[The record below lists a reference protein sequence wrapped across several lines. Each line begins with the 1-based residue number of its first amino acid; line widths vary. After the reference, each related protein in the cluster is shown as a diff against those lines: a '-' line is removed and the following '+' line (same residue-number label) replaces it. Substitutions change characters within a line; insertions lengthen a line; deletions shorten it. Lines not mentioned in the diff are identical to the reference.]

1 MKLSAAIAAGS
12 AGRTNFVWLPWLP
25 WLPLVWQF
33 LIGALGAA
41 VLAMTLWNKILENK
55 QRRRDLRDPPRGAT
69 GGPR

>member
-12 AGRTNFVWLPWLP
+12 AGLTNFVWLPWLP
-25 WLPLVWQF
+25 LAWQF

-55 QRRRDLRDPPRGAT
+55 QRRRDLNKP
-69 GGPR
+69 